1 MKVFLLIILVSLIS
15 SNLILIQQNH
25 ILNNLTKEE
34 FYCIKNSIIFLFII
48 IYVILINNG
57 NIYKKIKTI
66 DNKKWKYIMLDV
78 LLTIINIL
86 LWYYLLQNADAHKLI
101 SNINPLTILITLLL
115 SFFFYKKNV
124 TRNECFGI
132 IIVLIGIFIINKK

>member
-1 MKVFLLIILVSLIS
+1 MMILLLIILVSLIS
-15 SNLILIQQNH
+15 SNLILIKQNH
-25 ILNNLTKEE
+25 ILNDLTKEE

-48 IYVILINNG
+48 IYINNG

-66 DNKKWKYIMLDV
+66 DNKKWKYIILDV

-86 LWYYLLQNADAHKLI
+86 LWYYLLQNSDAHKLI

-115 SFFFYKKNV
+115 SFFFYKKKV
-124 TRNECFGI
+124 SRNECFGI
-132 IIVLIGIFIINKK
+132 IIVLIGIFIINKN